1 MKIFIVGLPKSGRTT
16 VAKALAE
23 GLEYF
28 NYVNSAT
35 WKMEK
40 FRDQKPG
47 EHNQQYK
54 EDYKKFLVT
63 ILVSNPNIVSDN
75 INNLIDNCHKPENF
89 VIDGIHS
96 PKDFANLFD
105 YNEDLVVFLN
115 RTDNEFEYEDYE
127 NIGISVMRDYCFWL
141 SSVSLLPKDR
151 WLEFNF
157 KIPGEDSDAMKTLG
171 SKNTVHIVRSLN
183 KVISHLKSILKTD

>member
-16 VAKALAE
+16 VAQALAQE
-23 GLEYF
+23 LEYH
-28 NYVNSAT
+28 YVDAAT
-35 WKMEK
+35 WLGLA
-40 FRDQKPG
+40 FRPQNSG

-54 EDYKKFLVT
+54 EDYKVFMVDKLKESPNLVVDMIENSIT
-63 ILVSNPNIVSDN
+63 
-75 INNLIDNCHKPENF
+75 NCWHPENF
-89 VIDGIHS
+89 IIDGIQS
-96 PKDFANLFD
+96 PKDFVNLFD

-127 NIGISVMRDYCFWL
+127 NIGVSVMRDYCFWL
-141 SSVSLLPKDR
+141 SSASLLPKDK